1 MIIKDKK
8 EVHMKKNSLLL
19 LFLFGLLIQSM
30 GNIYAQDQPREDV
43 RWARFTNNPI
53 TLDGVLNEPDW
64 AKAESLKIVYGKSA
78 GLPTS
83 GWRAELQP
91 DAVTDP
97 TNATVKFL
105 MSGNFLYLGV
115 SIPDSSIGGKP
126 AWAAWDGFLM
136 SIKDKSGSYRPAGA
150 VEFFYSWWYES
161 VPAYLK
167 PGCPPRFV
175 GIYGNWTDTTRTD
188 EQRAVWDAASV
199 IHGTSCDNGT
209 DTSWVFE
216 MKIDVTKLG
225 YDVTNPDG
233 DIIMLNFSI
242 WDADFL
248 WSGDASRYSVTRTHW
263 QSPWG
268 NVNGNNVG
276 RVHINPSITVDS
288 PTLPTIL
295 PDVVIPN
302 AGTIAAPTI
311 DGVLDEA
318 VWQGAYT
325 FDIAWNDSTVRNSY
339 PGVGPF
345 QSGQYQP
352 ELVVGSTPPI
362 LDPSFAKVRMFFK
375 DNYLYVSTDVND
387 QLIQGVST
395 YDALDGF
402 SLLIGDRKA
411 KNGEEVMEFRTL
423 RVNFDS
429 TGAAKPFEYLTT
441 LVDSGG
447 AEVVTKLKGTS
458 TVNQNTDIDEGY
470 TIEMKIDLTKL
481 GYSTSLDDH
490 LIFMGAMLSDGDSFD
505 DQTANYGTRT
515 WWFRESGGGP
525 ATAWA
530 VLDPNKLVDVK
541 DQTQSFIPNSL
552 ELYGNFP
559 NPFNPSTKI
568 SYAIPQSGNVDIVV
582 FNNLGQEVSRLNFAE
597 QSAGRHEVS
606 FNASNLSTGVYFYQ
620 VKLNNGFESQ
630 VGKMI
635 LIK

>member
-1 MIIKDKK
+1 
-8 EVHMKKNSLLL
+8 MKKNILFL
-19 LFLFGLLIQSM
+19 LFLFGLLAFFPRIS
-30 GNIYAQDQPREDV
+30 YAQNQTREDV
-43 RWARFTNNPI
+43 IWARSTNNPI

-64 AKAESLKIVYGKSA
+64 AKADSLKIEYGKSA

-97 TNATVKFL
+97 THATVKFL
-105 MSGNFLYLGV
+105 ISGNYLYLGV

-136 SIKDKSGSYRPAGA
+136 SIKDKSGDYRPAGA
-150 VEFFYSWWYES
+150 IEFFYSWWYES

-175 GIYGNWTDTTRTD
+175 GIYGNWVDTVRTD
-188 EQRAVWDAASV
+188 SQRAVWDAASV
-199 IHGTSCDNGT
+199 IHGNSCDSGT

-216 MKIDVTKLG
+216 MKIDITKLG
-225 YDVTNPDG
+225 YDVTNSDG
-233 DIIMLNFSI
+233 DIVMLNFSI

-268 NVNGNNVG
+268 NANGNNVG
-276 RVHINPSITVDS
+276 RVHIKPSITVDS
-288 PTLPTIL
+288 PTLPIIP

-302 AGTIAAPTI
+302 AGTLASPTI
-311 DGVLDEA
+311 DGVLDES

-325 FDIAWNDSTVRNSY
+325 FDIAWNDATIRNTY

-352 ELVVGSTPPI
+352 ELVVGSLPPI
-362 LDPSFAKVRMFFK
+362 LDPSYAKVKMFFK
-375 DNYLYVSTDVND
+375 DNFLYVAADVND
-387 QLIQGVST
+387 QLVQGVSS

-441 LVDSGG
+441 LIDSGG
-447 AEVVTKLKGTS
+447 TEIATKLKGAT
-458 TVNQNTDIDEGY
+458 TVNENTDVDEGY

-515 WWFRESGGGP
+515 WWFRENGGGP
-525 ATAWA
+525 ATPWA
-530 VLDPNKLVDVK
+530 VLDPNTLVSVK
-541 DQTQSFIPNSL
+541 DQAQTFVPTSI
-552 ELYGNFP
+552 ELYGNYP

-568 SYAIPQSGNVDIVV
+568 SYAIPQNGNVAIVV
-582 FNNLGQEVSRLNFAE
+582 YNNLGQEVTRLNFNG
-597 QSAGRHEVS
+597 QSAGKHEIS
-606 FNASNLSTGVYFYQ
+606 FDAAGLSTGVYFYQ
-620 VKLNNGFESQ
+620 IKLNDRFGSQ
-630 VGKMI
+630 VGKLI
-635 LIK
+635 LLK